1 MAAQHEFEVT
11 GCCFLGGLNV
21 IAPNVFVT
29 SVTVLRTSMLQ
40 ALFQIVL
47 CLAVDQK
54 CRKQTQW
61 LHFKRFNGE
70 ILSLKVRN
78 ISWGRGI
85 MDLIQRLSGYG
96 DKGGWGRWWRGRWS
110 AGQSRPVDAYLFH
123 NLLLWKLCKLQ
134 PFSLCFEPYT

>member
-21 IAPNVFVT
+21 ISPNVFVT
-29 SVTVLRTSMLQ
+29 SVTVLRTGMLK
-40 ALFQIVL
+40 ALFQTVL
-47 CLAVDQK
+47 CLAVNQK

-61 LHFKRFNGE
+61 VRFKRFNGE
-70 ILSLKVRN
+70 ILTLKVRN

-96 DKGGWGRWWRGRWS
+96 DKGG
-110 AGQSRPVDAYLFH
+110 
-123 NLLLWKLCKLQ
+123 
-134 PFSLCFEPYT
+134 